1 MDDAL
6 KIHKAGPWPMGFEN
20 DGASTSTWRAVTTTG
35 TVTTTTTTTIV
46 CGSFGLGVVL
56 VAAWCGGIIG
66 TGRICMHG
74 GGMGGNIGLGAG
86 GYGGRFGCGG
96 GRADTQS
103 PYEIDEMLVVSVARF
118 IPD

>member
-74 GGMGGNIGLGAG
+74 GGGAEKINNTKQKTSG
-86 GYGGRFGCGG
+86 WHHSPRHHGPS
-96 GRADTQS
+96 RAQG
-103 PYEIDEMLVVSVARF
+103 VS
-118 IPD
+118 